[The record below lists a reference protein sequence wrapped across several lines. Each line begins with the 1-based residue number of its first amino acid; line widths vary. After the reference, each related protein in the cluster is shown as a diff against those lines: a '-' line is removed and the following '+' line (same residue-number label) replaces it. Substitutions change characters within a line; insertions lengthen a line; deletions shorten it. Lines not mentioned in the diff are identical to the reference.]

1 LNQYSRCRVVA
12 LVLVVN
18 MADERRRI
26 KLLNDQA
33 AAAVRGSQVIGSVSR
48 AVEELVR
55 NSVEGFSKSCV
66 ISVGPNEIIVSD
78 DGVGIDAEAMCAL
91 IGTEYCSNDE
101 VTGSRKGETL
111 RSLASL
117 CVEMKVET
125 ACWHC
130 ENSVPRRMNSLGSSK
145 IMVSEKL
152 FRDGA
157 LVFFNRSSD
166 ISPAIIPNNHNKAT
180 KTGTV
185 VTLRGL
191 FHRHVVRRKHHTLA
205 KHDKAYNGRELT
217 QIRACLR
224 LLALSY
230 PCVYFELRDGTTDKV
245 DLSFSPCLQTTASPW
260 SLIAEAHALRRRL
273 GEMYPDDF
281 PPEDSTELSLEED
294 QSTFRAFGVLSIAKA
309 DDDVRNRDL
318 EIICINGR
326 LATHRARLADAI
338 FSQMR
343 QCRGSKTS
351 ELLPV

>member
-1 LNQYSRCRVVA
+1 
-12 LVLVVN
+12 

-55 NSVEGFSKSCV
+55 NSVEGCSKSCV

-101 VTGSRKGETL
+101 GTGGRKGETL

-145 IMVSEKL
+145 L
-152 FRDGA
+152 
-157 LVFFNRSSD
+157 
-166 ISPAIIPNNHNKAT
+166 IPNYHNKAT

-191 FHRHVVRRKHHTLA
+191 FHRHAVRRKHHTLA

-217 QIRACLR
+217 QIRVCLR

-260 SLIAEAHALRRRL
+260 SLSAEAHALRRRL

-309 DDDVRNRDL
+309 DDDDGVAVRNREL

-326 LATHRARLADAI
+326 LATHRDRLADAI

>member
-1 LNQYSRCRVVA
+1 
-12 LVLVVN
+12 
-18 MADERRRI
+18 MADERLRI

-66 ISVGPNEIIVSD
+66 ISVGSNDIIVSD

-91 IGTEYCSNDE
+91 IGTEYCSSE
-101 VTGSRKGETL
+101 ESRQGETL

-130 ENSVPRRMNSLGSSK
+130 ENSVPRRMNSLESSK
-145 IMVSEKL
+145 LMVSEKL

-157 LVFFNRSSD
+157 LVFFNRLSD
-166 ISPAIIPNNHNKAT
+166 ISPIIPNNRNKAT

-191 FHRHVVRRKHHTLA
+191 FHRHAVRRKHHTLA

-230 PCVYFELRDGTTDKV
+230 PCVHFELRDGTTDKV
-245 DLSFSPCLQTTASPW
+245 DLSFSPCLQTT
-260 SLIAEAHALRRRL
+260 EAHALRRRL

-281 PPEDSTELSLEED
+281 PQEDSTELSLGED
-294 QSTFRAFGVLSIAKA
+294 QSTFHGFGVLSLSKA
-309 DDDVRNRDL
+309 DDDDGVAVRNREL

-326 LATHRARLADAI
+326 LATHRDRLADAV

-343 QCRGSKTS
+343 QCRGRKTS
-351 ELLPV
+351 ELLPVLN